1 MRSRVFVET
10 IVLLIGAPVLS
21 CAQEVGYRIDMI
33 REPAGAVRMRFV
45 NDSSKDIDAYHVLIK
60 CDRST
65 SETNGDVLGGPYS
78 GPDTIHASGGRW
90 DAGPSIQE
98 DGRVCEATVDA
109 VIYSDGSFDGPL
121 EIVRKMHAAREGGL
135 AAIQFWVALLA
146 KPRETGAEPFS
157 AVAETR
163 LREDR
168 AHLEN
173 CPTSVS
179 EEELICS
186 YWAGRL
192 HDDASVSEILARPVP
207 QDSASPWRFEN
218 YVQSWKRKYERD
230 VAMADFSRSYPLVSI
245 H

>member
-1 MRSRVFVET
+1 MRSRVLVEA

-21 CAQEVGYRIDMI
+21 CAQEVGYRIDLY
-33 REPAGAVRMRFV
+33 RDPAGAVRMRFV
-45 NDSSKDIDAYHVLIK
+45 NDSLKDIDAYHALIR

-65 SETNGDVLGGPYS
+65 RETDGDVLGGPYT
-78 GPDTIHASGGRW
+78 GVDTIRASGGRW

-98 DGRVCEATVDA
+98 DGHVCDPTVDA

-121 EIVRKMHAAREGGL
+121 QIVRRIHAAREGGL
-135 AAIQFWVALLA
+135 AAIQFWAELLA
-146 KPRETGAEPFS
+146 KPREAGAESFS
-157 AVAETR
+157 AVAGTR

-168 AHLEN
+168 THLEN
-173 CPTSVS
+173 CPTSAS
-179 EEELICS
+179 GRDLICS

-218 YVQSWKRKYERD
+218 FIQTWKRKYEKD
-230 VAMADFSRSYPLVSI
+230 AAMADFSRSYPSGSI
-245 H
+245 R